1 MKILLH
7 WLLLLIEVRLY
18 QLGSAECDL
27 YTTCTAR
34 NSPLPIQSKCILPVW
49 LVSECTPHKVHMHS
63 RGGGGGG
70 SHMTSACF
78 LIP

>member
-27 YTTCTAR
+27 FTTCTAR
-34 NSPLPIQSKCILPVW
+34 NPPLLIQSKCILPVW
-49 LVSECTPHKVHMHS
+49 LVSECTPHTTCTVEEGKE
-63 RGGGGGG
+63 GG